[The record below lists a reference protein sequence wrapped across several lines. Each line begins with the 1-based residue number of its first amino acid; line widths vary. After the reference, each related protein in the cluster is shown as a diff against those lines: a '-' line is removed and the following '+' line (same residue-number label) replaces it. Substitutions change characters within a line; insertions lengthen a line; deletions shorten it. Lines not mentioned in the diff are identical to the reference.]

1 MASIIKIK
9 RSETTG
15 QIPGSLELGEIA
27 VNLFDRKL
35 YVGNSTGISAIG
47 GEDFRIATQASD
59 EGAYIKLN
67 GDTTQ
72 SSNSVLLEA
81 GTDLDITHQA
91 NGSILFGLE
100 ATIASNTT
108 GTAATADAMTSAVTV
123 TLTGDTTGTA
133 TFTNAG
139 DTASITTT
147 IADASIEGA
156 QIAPNSL
163 GANTF
168 VAKSVGTAAIADGA
182 ITGAQVA
189 ATSLGANTLA
199 SDSVTTVKIVDANVT
214 EAKLAS
220 DSVSTAKIVDA
231 NVTEAKLASDSVSTA
246 KIVDANVTDAKL
258 ATDAVVT
265 SKIAAGAVTNAKI
278 AADAVTLGTQT
289 TGNYVSTVADAGAGD
304 IVVTGS
310 GSETATV
317 TLDLADEISSN
328 TSGTAAQA
336 DAMSSA
342 VTVTLT
348 GDVAGTATFTNA
360 GDTASITATIQA
372 DSVALGTDT
381 TGDYV
386 EAIQGTAG
394 EIEVS
399 AGGEGATVTIGLPD
413 DVTIGGQLNVTENA
427 VITGNTSVGGDL
439 SVSGDLNVTGAVT
452 YLSSSTVNVDDS
464 MLKLSANNV
473 ADVTDHGV
481 YAQYVEGGTTKWAGY
496 FRDASD
502 SSIFKFYTDVEAE
515 PTTTVDTTAT
525 GYTQAT
531 IEATIDGG
539 SY

>member
-15 QIPGSLELGEIA
+15 SIPGSLELGEIA

-35 YVGNSTGISAIG
+35 YVGNTTGITKIG
-47 GEDFRIATQASD
+47 GEDFRFATQSND
-59 EGAYIKLN
+59 SGAYLLLN
-67 GDTTQ
+67 GETPAT
-72 SSNSVLLEA
+72 SNAVLLEA

-91 NGSILFGLE
+91 NGSILFELE
-100 ATIASNTT
+100 DAIASNTS
-108 GTAATADAMTSAVTV
+108 GTAATASALTSAVTV
-123 TLTGDTTGTA
+123 ELTGDTTGTA
-133 TFTNAG
+133 TFTSAG

-182 ITGAQVA
+182 INGAQVA

-199 SDSVTTVKIVDANVT
+199 TDAVTTVKIA
-214 EAKLAS
+214 
-220 DSVSTAKIVDA
+220 
-231 NVTEAKLASDSVSTA
+231 
-246 KIVDANVTDAKL
+246 DANVTDAKL
-258 ATDAVVT
+258 ATDAVT
-265 SKIAAGAVTNAKI
+265 TAKIAAGAVTNAKI

-289 TGNYVSTVADAGAGD
+289 TGNYVATVADAGAGD
-304 IVVTGS
+304 IVVSGS
-310 GSETATV
+310 GSETAGV

-328 TSGTAAQA
+328 TSGTAALA

-515 PTTTVDTTAT
+515 PTTTVDVLAT

>member
-9 RSETTG
+9 RSESTG
-15 QIPGSLELGEIA
+15 QIPSSLELGEIA

-47 GEDFRIATQASD
+47 GEDFRFATQDSD
-59 EGAYIKLN
+59 EGAYLKLN

-81 GTDLDITHQA
+81 GTDLDVSRQA
-91 NGSILFGLE
+91 NGSIVFALE

-108 GTAATADAMTSAVTV
+108 GTAATADAMSSAVTV
-123 TLTGDTTGTA
+123 SLSGDITGSA

-139 DTASITTT
+139 DTASITTS
-147 IADASIEGA
+147 IADASISGNH
-156 QIAPNSL
+156 ISPNSL

-182 ITGAQVA
+182 IT
-189 ATSLGANTLA
+189 S
-199 SDSVTTVKIVDANVT
+199 
-214 EAKLAS
+214 
-220 DSVSTAKIVDA
+220 
-231 NVTEAKLASDSVSTA
+231 
-246 KIVDANVTDAKL
+246 
-258 ATDAVVT
+258 
-265 SKIAAGAVTNAKI
+265 AKI
-278 AADAVTLGTQT
+278 AASGITANAIGNDSVALGTKT
-289 TGNYVSTVADAGAGD
+289 TGNYVATVADAGAGD

-310 GSETATV
+310 GSETAAI

-342 VTVTLT
+342 VTVTLS

-413 DVTIGGQLNVTENA
+413 DVTVAGQLNVSEN
-427 VITGNTSVGGDL
+427 VVVTGNTSVGGDL

>member
-15 QIPGSLELGEIA
+15 QIPSSLELGEIA

-35 YVGNSTGISAIG
+35 YVGNTSGITKIG
-47 GEDFRIATQASD
+47 GEDFRLATQSND
-59 EGAYIKLN
+59 SGAYLLLN
-67 GDTTQ
+67 GETPAT
-72 SSNSVLLEA
+72 SNAVLLEA

-91 NGSILFGLE
+91 NGSILFELE
-100 ATIASNTT
+100 DAIASNTS
-108 GTAATADAMTSAVTV
+108 GTAATASALTSAVTV
-123 TLTGDTTGTA
+123 ELTGDTTGTA
-133 TFTNAG
+133 TFTSAG

-182 ITGAQVA
+182 IT
-189 ATSLGANTLA
+189 S
-199 SDSVTTVKIVDANVT
+199 
-214 EAKLAS
+214 
-220 DSVSTAKIVDA
+220 
-231 NVTEAKLASDSVSTA
+231 
-246 KIVDANVTDAKL
+246 
-258 ATDAVVT
+258 
-265 SKIAAGAVTNAKI
+265 AKI
-278 AADAVTLGTQT
+278 ANLGITANAVGNDSVELGTKT
-289 TGNYVSTVADAGAGD
+289 TGNYVATVADAGAGD
-304 IVVTGS
+304 IVVSGS
-310 GSETATV
+310 GSETASV

-328 TSGTAAQA
+328 TSGTAALA

-342 VTVTLT
+342 VTVTLS

-515 PTTTVDTTAT
+515 PTTTVDVLAT

>member
-9 RSETTG
+9 RSESTG
-15 QIPGSLELGEIA
+15 QIPSSLELGEIA

-47 GEDFRIATQASD
+47 GEDFRFATQDSD
-59 EGAYIKLN
+59 EGAYLKLN

-81 GTDLDITHQA
+81 GTDLDVSRQA
-91 NGSILFGLE
+91 NGSIVFALE

-108 GTAATADAMTSAVTV
+108 GTAATADAMSSAVTV
-123 TLTGDTTGTA
+123 SLSGDITGSA

-139 DTASITTT
+139 DTASITTS
-147 IADASIEGA
+147 IADASISGNH
-156 QIAPNSL
+156 ISPNSL

-182 ITGAQVA
+182 IT
-189 ATSLGANTLA
+189 S
-199 SDSVTTVKIVDANVT
+199 
-214 EAKLAS
+214 
-220 DSVSTAKIVDA
+220 
-231 NVTEAKLASDSVSTA
+231 
-246 KIVDANVTDAKL
+246 
-258 ATDAVVT
+258 
-265 SKIAAGAVTNAKI
+265 AKI
-278 AADAVTLGTQT
+278 AASGITANAIGNDSVALGTKT
-289 TGNYVSTVADAGAGD
+289 TGNYVATVADAGAGD

-310 GSETATV
+310 GSETAAI

-328 TSGTAAQA
+328 TSGTAALA

-348 GDVAGTATFTNA
+348 GDVAGSATFTNA

-413 DVTIGGQLNVTENA
+413 DVTVAGQLNVSEN
-427 VITGNTSVGGDL
+427 VVVTGNTSVGGDL